1 MDLTKCIWSL
11 ASLWI
16 VLAYT
21 FKNQN
26 GFLTSYDVY
35 IQKLDKEI
43 IPYGTGLR
51 ILTKNMASC
60 DAYLAILAKEITLLA
75 TGL

>member
-1 MDLTKCIWSL
+1 MHLILGKFMNRIG
-11 ASLWI
+11 I
-16 VLAYT
+16 
-21 FKNQN
+21 
-26 GFLTSYDVY
+26 Y